1 LMWHSE
7 GEWVIVE
14 KAPKARIGDL
24 DKNKIYFLLPDLEE
38 DSPGGRGCLF
48 SFCQYNN
55 VIPPTSATIG
65 LLYQVLSDHFL
76 FATDLDEM

>member
-24 DKNKIYFLLPDLEE
+24 DKNKIYLGQFYFLIWKRIHLGAEDAFFLFVLSLFIKGFFFIYFLLYIMY
-38 DSPGGRGCLF
+38 GGVVF
-48 SFCQYNN
+48 
-55 VIPPTSATIG
+55 PPN
-65 LLYQVLSDHFL
+65 
-76 FATDLDEM
+76 